1 MNTGKTPLS
10 PDATPQDC
18 ATESNAINEACGPFY
33 TSAANNRGLK
43 NIGYL
48 IRLNFHSISQMIEA
62 EMEPLGLTASQWHPI
77 AIIGLEKA
85 NTPAS
90 VARTAE
96 VDTGAMTRTLDRLEK
111 KGFLK
116 RRRSTNDR
124 RVVELELTEKGHTV
138 TEKLM
143 PAVSRALN
151 AHLKG
156 FTNEE
161 TTLLISFL
169 QRMQQ
174 NGNTETYERLLREI
188 ENDDSCILP
197 CNNTPPAT

>member
-1 MNTGKTPLS
+1 MNTGTPPLS
-10 PDATPQDC
+10 SEAPQQDPT
-18 ATESNAINEACGPFY
+18 AESSAINEACGPFY
-33 TSAANNRGLK
+33 TSAANNKGLK

-48 IRLNFHSISQMIEA
+48 IKLNFHSISHMIEA

-77 AIIGLEKA
+77 AIIGLNKA

-124 RVVELELTEKGHTV
+124 RVVELELTEKGHVV

-156 FTNEE
+156 FTDEE
-161 TTLLISFL
+161 ATLLISFL

-174 NGNTETYERLLREI
+174 NGNTETYEHLLKEL
-188 ENDDSCILP
+188 ENEEGCVLSGK
-197 CNNTPPAT
+197 NTPSAG

>member
-1 MNTGKTPLS
+1 MNKDNSS
-10 PDATPQDC
+10 PSSESVTRDAAVVCSAVSD
-18 ATESNAINEACGPFY
+18 ACGPLY
-33 TSAANNRGLK
+33 SNAANNTGLK

-48 IRLNFHSISQMIEA
+48 IRLNFSSISQMIEA

-77 AIIGLEKA
+77 AIIGLDKA
-85 NTPAS
+85 RTPAG
-90 VARTAE
+90 VARVAE

-116 RRRSTNDR
+116 RKRSTHDR

-174 NGNTETYERLLREI
+174 NGNPDTYERLVNELEKNQGCVI
-188 ENDDSCILP
+188 A
-197 CNNTPPAT
+197 CNEES

>member
-1 MNTGKTPLS
+1 MNTGTPPLS
-10 PDATPQDC
+10 PEATQQDP
-18 ATESNAINEACGPFY
+18 AVESSAINEACGPLY
-33 TSAANNRGLK
+33 TSAANNKGLK

-62 EMEPLGLTASQWHPI
+62 EMEPLGLTSSQWHPI
-77 AIIGLEKA
+77 AIIGLNKA

-156 FTNEE
+156 FTDEE
-161 TTLLISFL
+161 ATLLISFL

-174 NGNTETYERLLREI
+174 NGNTETYERLLKEL
-188 ENDDSCILP
+188 ENDEGCVLSCNKNP
-197 CNNTPPAT
+197 SAT

>member
-1 MNTGKTPLS
+1 MNKGMHPVS
-10 PDATPQDC
+10 PEVAKQDP
-18 ATESNAINEACGPFY
+18 ALESNAVSEACGPFY
-33 TSAANNRGLK
+33 THAANNKGLK

-48 IRLNFHSISQMIEA
+48 IKLNFHSISQMIEA

-77 AIIGLEKA
+77 AIIGMEKA

-174 NGNTETYERLLREI
+174 NGNTETYEHLLKEL
-188 ENDDSCILP
+188 EDDEGCVLS
-197 CNNTPPAT
+197 CNNKPSAT

>member
-1 MNTGKTPLS
+1 MQKDTSHLS
-10 PDATPQDC
+10 SQAKAPKEVAPQD
-18 ATESNAINEACGPFY
+18 ALSDACGPLY
-33 TSAANNRGLK
+33 TNAANNQGLK

-48 IRLNFHSISQMIEA
+48 IRLNFHSISRMIEA

-77 AIIGLEKA
+77 AIIGLGKA

-116 RRRSTNDR
+116 RTRCTHDR

-161 TTLLISFL
+161 TLMLISFL

-174 NGNTETYERLLREI
+174 NGNPEAFERLRNELH
-188 ENDDSCILP
+188 DDMGCNLSCNGRPID
-197 CNNTPPAT
+197 

>member
-1 MNTGKTPLS
+1 MNIGTPPLS
-10 PDATPQDC
+10 PDPDKQD
-18 ATESNAINEACGPFY
+18 TTGTSSAISDACGPLY
-33 TSAANNRGLK
+33 TNAAHNKGLK

-116 RRRSTNDR
+116 RRRSTHDR

-174 NGNTETYERLLREI
+174 NGNADTYQRLLKEQE
-188 ENDDSCILP
+188 ENPKCVLA
-197 CNNTPPAT
+197 CNPDTSL

>member
-1 MNTGKTPLS
+1 MKKGHSPLLS
-10 PDATPQDC
+10 ESATQDAAAVC
-18 ATESNAINEACGPFY
+18 NAISDACGPLY
-33 TSAANNRGLK
+33 TNAANNKGLK

-48 IRLNFHSISQMIEA
+48 IRLNFFSISQMIEA

-77 AIIGLEKA
+77 AIIGLDKA
-85 NTPAS
+85 RTPAS
-90 VARTAE
+90 VARIAE

-116 RRRSTNDR
+116 RRRSTHDR

-174 NGNTETYERLLREI
+174 NGNPDTYQRLLSEL
-188 ENDDSCILP
+188 ENNAGCVITCEGEPS
-197 CNNTPPAT
+197 T

>member
-1 MNTGKTPLS
+1 MNTGNPPLTS
-10 PDATPQDC
+10 ADDAQNP
-18 ATESNAINEACGPFY
+18 ELSSSAISEACGPLY
-33 TSAANNRGLK
+33 TNAANNKGLK

-48 IRLNFHSISQMIEA
+48 IRLNNHSISQMIDA

-77 AIIGLEKA
+77 VIIGLGKA
-85 NTPAS
+85 NTPAG

-116 RRRSTNDR
+116 RHRSTHDR
-124 RVVELELTEKGHTV
+124 RVVQLELTEKGHTV

-156 FTNEE
+156 FTEEE

-174 NGNTETYERLLREI
+174 NGNPEAYQRLLKEI
-188 ENDDSCILP
+188 ELNP
-197 CNNTPPAT
+197 ECNICSRSGD

>member
-1 MNTGKTPLS
+1 MHKGTPPLS
-10 PDATPQDC
+10 PEADKQDP
-18 ATESNAINEACGPFY
+18 ATESSAINEACGPFY
-33 TSAANNRGLK
+33 TNAANNKGLK

-48 IRLNFHSISQMIEA
+48 IRLNFQSISQMIEA

-85 NTPAS
+85 NTPAG
-90 VARTAE
+90 VARIAE

-116 RRRSTNDR
+116 RRRSTHDR

-174 NGNTETYERLLREI
+174 NGNTETYERLLKEL
-188 ENDDSCILP
+188 ENDDGCVLS
-197 CNNTPPAT
+197 CNNQPPAA